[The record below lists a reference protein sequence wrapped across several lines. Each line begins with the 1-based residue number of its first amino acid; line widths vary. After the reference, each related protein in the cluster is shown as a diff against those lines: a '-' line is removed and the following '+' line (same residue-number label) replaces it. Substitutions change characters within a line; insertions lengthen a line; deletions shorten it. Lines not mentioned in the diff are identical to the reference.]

1 MSIHIPGSSTNLG
14 TPNDAKKMEKN
25 EKASA
30 AITPSKADTSAAE
43 SGAGLRLQDDISTVT
58 SINKAESKIPD
69 DRFLDNTSE
78 AIEMAEKIKLAI
90 NANPYLALD
99 AQGSANESSV
109 NALMSNAS
117 S

>member
-1 MSIHIPGSSTNLG
+1 MSIHIPSSSTNIG
-14 TPNDAKKMEKN
+14 TPNDAKKIEKN
-25 EKASA
+25 EKTST
-30 AITPSKADTSAAE
+30 AIAPSKTDTSA
-43 SGAGLRLQDDISTVT
+43 AGLRLQDDISTVT
-58 SINKAESKIPD
+58 SISKAEKKIPND
-69 DRFLDNTSE
+69 QFLDNTSE
-78 AIEMAEKIKLAI
+78 AIEMAEKIKRAI